1 MTKILF
7 YVEPLIE
14 RGKPY
19 WKEGWANFLAKKMAS
34 VLSPKC
40 SCSIALNEPCLERL
54 GDVENVNIIVFSQK
68 ELLGPFNGGYIEA
81 SSAWYMNSYSES
93 QMQYYTEL
101 MENKFDGINF
111 DLIITF
117 TPVPF
122 FAKLY
127 PKALILH
134 MEYSLFSRLP
144 FLETWYLD
152 PCGMYEHNFFSRF
165 STQIENIR
173 LDDCQKL
180 LIGELRETCVSAFT
194 ENNIFVDD
202 MMELRKR
209 YKYLVLLPMQFSQY
223 YAFDCLS
230 RYTNQ
235 FDYLTGVLEETSP
248 DIGVIFT
255 MHPEYPIFDEE
266 TVHFITSKYKNA
278 IFLEKSRKI
287 YAASQ
292 WLMPYIDAVVTVSSS
307 VGLQTLLFGN
317 KLFAIGNKNMNYIA
331 DAADLR
337 DMRAALAS
345 DKRDKDAYLYFFVTK
360 YAIPKEYLFD
370 GDWLYKFLIS
380 STKKSIDSNFYDN
393 IADEKKLFETHIQAI
408 KQNRD
413 ITPRWT
419 VNFYEPIIYL
429 LSLNKEYD
437 ESHTLAPIKLVFDG
451 AIHYRARFILS
462 DTKIRKLRFDP
473 LEGAAAEV
481 EIVGIK
487 TDAKDYTIAAVNA
500 IKYEG
505 DIYTFITFDPIFE
518 ITGDFA
524 NASYIEF
531 EYTLRILPTEEI
543 SRLGQEQR
551 ILLQQAKHIIAA
563 KNDEIALKNSMIQE
577 IKATRGYRVL
587 EKIRDI
593 KDKF

>member
-19 WKEGWANFLAKKMAS
+19 WKEGWADWVKKMADA
-34 VLSPKC
+34 LSAEC
-40 SCSIALNEPCLERL
+40 DCYVAMNEPCAERY
-54 GDVENVNIIVFSQK
+54 GDSQNAATIIFSQK
-68 ELLGPFNGGYIEA
+68 ELLAPFRGGYMEA
-81 SSAWYMNSYSES
+81 SAAWYTYSYSES
-93 QMQYYTEL
+93 QMRYYTSL
-101 MENKFDGINF
+101 MKDKFSGINF
-111 DLIITF
+111 DIIITF
-117 TPVPF
+117 TQTPF

-134 MEYSLFSRLP
+134 MEYSIFSRLP

-194 ENNIFVDD
+194 KNNIFAGD

-209 YKYLVLLPMQFSQY
+209 YKYLVLLPIQFSQY

-235 FDYLTGVLEETSP
+235 FDYLTGVLEETPP

-266 TVHFITSKYKNA
+266 TVYFITSKYKNA

-337 DMRAALAS
+337 DMRAVLAS

-408 KQNRD
+408 KQNRN
-413 ITPRWT
+413 IMPRYT
-419 VNFYEPIIYL
+419 VNFYEPIIF
-429 LSLNKEYD
+429 LSLDNECD
-437 ESHTLAPIKLVFDG
+437 ELHTLTPCKLVFDG

-481 EIVGIK
+481 EITGIE
-487 TDAKDYTIAAVNA
+487 TDARDCDIAAVNA
-500 IKYEG
+500 IKHEG
-505 DIYTFITFDPIFE
+505 GIYTFITFDPIFE

-531 EYTLRILPTEEI
+531 EYALRILPTEEI
-543 SRLGQEQR
+543 SRLGQEQK
-551 ILLQQAKHIIAA
+551 ILLEQAEGEIAA
-563 KNDEIALKNSMIQE
+563 RDREIAA
-577 IKATRGYRVL
+577 IKGTRGYRVL